1 MSEPQQATHSLRR
14 RLLLG
19 ILVPVIAFISFNTY
33 SLYHQTLASLHTAY
47 DRTLLAS
54 AKSISEQLDVEGYDD
69 EAQIRAIVPYS
80 ALEAFEADN
89 QSHMFY
95 RISTQGGEVISGFGD
110 LPEWRGKIPLKP
122 PYAALVDFYDD
133 VFRD

>member
-1 MSEPQQATHSLRR
+1 MRDAHSQTMSEPQQATHSLRR

-54 AKSISEQLDVEGYDD
+54 AKSISEQLDVEGLRRRGPDPRD
-69 EAQIRAIVPYS
+69 RAVLG
-80 ALEAFEADN
+80 AGGFRGDN

-95 RISTQGGEVISGFGD
+95 RISTQG
-110 LPEWRGKIPLKP
+110 
-122 PYAALVDFYDD
+122 
-133 VFRD
+133 

>member
-1 MSEPQQATHSLRR
+1 MRDAHSQTMSEPQQATHSLRR

-80 ALEAFEADN
+80 ALATGC
-89 QSHMFY
+89 S
-95 RISTQGGEVISGFGD
+95 STATRTGWS
-110 LPEWRGKIPLKP
+110 RKTSS
-122 PYAALVDFYDD
+122 
-133 VFRD
+133 